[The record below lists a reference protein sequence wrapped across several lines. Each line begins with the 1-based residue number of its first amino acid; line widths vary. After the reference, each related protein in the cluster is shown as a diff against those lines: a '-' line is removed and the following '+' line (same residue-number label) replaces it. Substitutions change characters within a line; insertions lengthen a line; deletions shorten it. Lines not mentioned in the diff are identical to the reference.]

1 MILIKI
7 YIDDITTLERV
18 KIIRF
23 TEIPAFLIFRVAII
37 QDTKFFPFFPD
48 WTNDSLKV
56 LNTVSLQILCL

>member
-37 QDTKFFPFFPD
+37 QEPKIFPFFPE
-48 WTNDSLKV
+48 WTDSLKV